1 MMMTMMMTMTMITM
15 VRRLGGGV
23 AAKKV
28 SLGEGGVVW
37 QLGSASRRPYA
48 DIRFQTHSDKSPPS
62 CATHSPANSCD
73 ATQNLVKRAVYLVS
87 ETSRWG

>member
-1 MMMTMMMTMTMITM
+1 MMMMTMTMITM

-28 SLGEGGVVW
+28 SLGESGVVW
-37 QLGSASRRPYA
+37 HMGQPAAARMQTYA
-48 DIRFQTHSDKSPPS
+48 FETDSDKSPPS
-62 CATHSPANSCD
+62 CATDSPANSCD

-87 ETSRWG
+87 ERSR